1 MAKWEESEE
10 EEDLEGVVWAEDGLG
25 GFEGLAD
32 FKEVLIFT
40 RNLRACER
48 ENGVK
53 MWAYM
58 GKGLPRLV
66 FFFLFPFFFFLP
78 FLGNGIMN
86 VGSEVGE
93 M

>member
-10 EEDLEGVVWAEDGLG
+10 EEDLEGVVWAEDGFG

-40 RNLRACER
+40 RILRACER

-53 MWAYM
+53 MWE
-58 GKGLPRLV
+58 KV
-66 FFFLFPFFFFLP
+66 CQDWFFFFPFPFLFFFFLP